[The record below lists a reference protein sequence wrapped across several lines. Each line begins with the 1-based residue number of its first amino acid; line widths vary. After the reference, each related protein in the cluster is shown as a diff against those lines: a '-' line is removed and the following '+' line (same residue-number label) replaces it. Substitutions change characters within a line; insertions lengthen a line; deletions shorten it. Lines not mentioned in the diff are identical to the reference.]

1 MFIWIIV
8 YLNKTYFYFKKDVF
22 IENLKILKVF
32 LLKRI
37 DIKKKKKAM
46 DIFRNLEFGYAY
58 KKKLEKH
65 EWKKYD
71 NWVGEKSYKLKLLW
85 QVLEDMWRQM
95 FLLFHLLPIKN

>member
-1 MFIWIIV
+1 MFIWIKRTFIS
-8 YLNKTYFYFKKDVF
+8 KRTFFYWKFKDSKSF
-22 IENLKILKVF
+22 STKKNWNL
-32 LLKRI
+32 
-37 DIKKKKKAM
+37 KKKKKAM
-46 DIFRNLEFGYAY
+46 DIFRNLKFGYAY